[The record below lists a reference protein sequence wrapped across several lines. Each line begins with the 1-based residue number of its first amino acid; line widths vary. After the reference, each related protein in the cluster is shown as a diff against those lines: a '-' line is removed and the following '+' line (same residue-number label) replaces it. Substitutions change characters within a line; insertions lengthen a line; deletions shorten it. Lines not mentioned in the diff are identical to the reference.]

1 MTESLSRLINQPIDY
16 AGLFPPAKLD
26 LKPALEEYR
35 SVMESESAWIVN
47 RFVIAGSQLAE
58 GAAIWSEMSD
68 DPDDRVPATV
78 IAKALSSGATAS
90 ESLQYEQS
98 LIKAQVGCFDVTGL
112 EIKLP
117 IGDEL
122 AGCAGA
128 LKKSYSWF
136 EEREIDVYVEFPWED
151 GANEAMAELAS
162 VVEGVGFKARLGGVK
177 KEQFPSV
184 EQVASFIY
192 EVAGLESP
200 FKFTAGLHEP
210 VRHYDKDIDV
220 YHHGFLNV
228 FVAAALAMIQN
239 ATVAEVEQILKIED
253 GKLFRFTDQTV
264 ECLGSTLSLKDI
276 DEWWL
281 YFGGYG
287 SCTYDE
293 PIEGLKRLGL
303 I

>member
-1 MTESLSRLINQPIDY
+1 MTGSLSRLINQPIDY

-26 LKPALEEYR
+26 MAPALEQYR
-35 SVMESESAWIVN
+35 KVMESDDAWIVN
-47 RFVIAGSQLAE
+47 RFVITVSRLAE
-58 GAAIWSEMSD
+58 GAALWSEMRE

-78 IAKALSSGATAS
+78 VATALKDGSGAW
-90 ESLQYEQS
+90 QS
-98 LIKAQVGCFDVTGL
+98 LKFDQMTIKRFVDCFDISSL

-117 IGDEL
+117 LGEEFM
-122 AGCAGA
+122 GCAGA
-128 LKKSYSWF
+128 LKKAYKWF
-136 EEREIDVYVEFPWED
+136 EERDIDVYVELPWAD
-151 GANEAMAELAS
+151 GMNEAMIDLAS
-162 VVEGVGFKARLGGVK
+162 QIEGIGFKARVGGVK

-184 EQVASFIY
+184 EQVTGFIC

-210 VRHYDKDIDV
+210 VRHYDKELDCT
-220 YHHGFLNV
+220 HHGFLNV
-228 FVAAALAMIQN
+228 FVASALAMIQD
-239 ATVAEVEQILKIED
+239 ATANEVEQILKIEN
-253 GKLFRFTDQTV
+253 GKHFKFTDQTV

-287 SCTYDE
+287 SCSYDE
-293 PIEGLKRLGL
+293 PIEGLKKLGL

>member
-16 AGLFPPAKLD
+16 AGLFPPAMLD
-26 LKPALEEYR
+26 MKPALEQYR
-35 SVMESESAWIVN
+35 SVMESDSSWIVN

-58 GAAIWSEMSD
+58 GAAVWSEMSD
-68 DPDDRVPATV
+68 DPDDRIPATV
-78 IAKALSSGATAS
+78 VAKALSSGATAT
-90 ESLQYEQS
+90 ESLRNEQA
-98 LIKAQVGCFDVTGL
+98 LIKAQVGSFDVTGL
-112 EIKLP
+112 EVRLP
-117 IGDEL
+117 LGDDL
-122 AGCAGA
+122 AGCTGA
-128 LKKSYSWF
+128 LKKSYKWF
-136 EEREIDVYVEFPWED
+136 EESAIDIYVEFPLDERASE
-151 GANEAMAELAS
+151 GMAELAS
-162 VVEGVGFKARLGGVK
+162 MVDGVGFKARLGGVK

-184 EQVASFIY
+184 EQVACFIY
-192 EVAGLESP
+192 EVAGLEAP
-200 FKFTAGLHEP
+200 FKFTDGLHEP

-228 FVAAALAMIQN
+228 FVASALAMIQN

-287 SCTYDE
+287 SCSYDE